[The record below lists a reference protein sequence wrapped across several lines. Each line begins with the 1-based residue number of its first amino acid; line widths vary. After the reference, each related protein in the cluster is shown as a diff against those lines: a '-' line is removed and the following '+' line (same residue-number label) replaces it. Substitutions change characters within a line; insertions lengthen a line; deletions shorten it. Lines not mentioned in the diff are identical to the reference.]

1 LRLQTRQITVD
12 ASDVEHTLEANINEA
27 DISQVQIGQPV
38 EVTFD
43 AFGPEQKYQASI
55 SHIDPAST
63 VVSGVVNYKIQ
74 AEIGGDLAL
83 IRPGMTANMTIV
95 VADKKNVLV
104 VPTRA
109 IIDGKQGKVV
119 RVITDAKKKTFTE
132 TPVTLGIEG
141 DDGTE
146 VMSGLS
152 EGQSIV
158 VLTTATK

>member
-1 LRLQTRQITVD
+1 
-12 ASDVEHTLEANINEA
+12 
-27 DISQVQIGQPV
+27 
-38 EVTFD
+38 
-43 AFGPEQKYQASI
+43 
-55 SHIDPAST
+55 
-63 VVSGVVNYKIQ
+63 
-74 AEIGGDLAL
+74 
-83 IRPGMTANMTIV
+83 MTANMTIV